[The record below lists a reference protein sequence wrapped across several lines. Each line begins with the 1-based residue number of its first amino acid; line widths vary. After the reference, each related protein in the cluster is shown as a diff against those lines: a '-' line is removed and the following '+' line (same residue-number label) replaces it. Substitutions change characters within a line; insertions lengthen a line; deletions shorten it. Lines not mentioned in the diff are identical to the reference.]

1 MSKSVEEYCS
11 FCGRE
16 AKEVQ
21 ILVTG
26 LDGFICEQCVQS
38 AMDIVSLEL
47 NVKPSS
53 KLTKK
58 PSGLTIQKPKEI
70 VQFLDD
76 WIIGYRNG
84 VGFENSGLAELG
96 REIQCGSGC
105 PQINRRISQGKTFN
119 GAYFQE
125 FSGFSQSVAFF
136 HKAILEF
143 DAGTNRAPHT

>member
-76 WIIGYRNG
+76 WIIGQDQAKKVIAVAVYNHYKRLNHP
-84 VGFENSGLAELG
+84 NLMMS
-96 REIQCGSGC
+96 SW
-105 PQINRRISQGKTFN
+105 ISQISCLLDRQGL
-119 GAYFQE
+119 
-125 FSGFSQSVAFF
+125 V
-136 HKAILEF
+136 
-143 DAGTNRAPHT
+143 RP